1 MPATIGLL
9 GRAVALLPVGDEG
22 RHELM
27 CELGIAHMSAG
38 DTDAC
43 NTQFHEAAAGAAA
56 YGHRRVELRATV
68 EVAYARLM
76 IEPEGAAAELLAVAE
91 GAIPAFEAFEDD
103 RSLARVWMLTGYV
116 MGGIRGREAAR
127 QDAEERALTHYRRTA
142 FPTATCLQQLAAA
155 IYWGP
160 TPVPLGI
167 SRCTELSAD
176 ETIGVFG
183 RASILPLVGGLHAQL
198 GDFATARELID
209 EAEHELSELGALA
222 AVAVFCG
229 AARSDLELLAGD
241 LEAAEA
247 MLRDQCEYFERIRNR
262 ITLAAR
268 AAKLAETL
276 YRQDRLDDARH
287 WAAVS
292 RANTASDDTTQ
303 NVILLPVEAK
313 LRAREGSLSDA
324 RELAREAVR
333 LADETDTLNVIAST
347 RLAMAAVLRLAD
359 VDGEAEA
366 AIREAIALFELKGN
380 VVAAARARDLL
391 HIEVVA

>member
-1 MPATIGLL
+1 MLRRTVIAASSC
-9 GRAVALLPVGDEG
+9 GR
-22 RHELM
+22 
-27 CELGIAHMSAG
+27 
-38 DTDAC
+38 
-43 NTQFHEAAAGAAA
+43 Q
-56 YGHRRVELRATV
+56 V

-116 MGGIRGREAAR
+116 MGGIRGHQAVR

-176 ETIGVFG
+176 ETIGIFG
-183 RASILPLVGGLHAQL
+183 RASILPFSVVSTPSS
-198 GDFATARELID
+198 ATSQGRASSSPRRSMSSPSWAHWLR
-209 EAEHELSELGALA
+209 LQSSA
-222 AVAVFCG
+222 APHGRTSSFSPVISRRPRR
-229 AARSDLELLAGD
+229 RSV
-241 LEAAEA
+241 
-247 MLRDQCEYFERIRNR
+247 DQCEYFERSRNR

-276 YRQDRLDDARH
+276 YRQDRLDDAQH

-303 NVILLPVEAK
+303 NVTPLARRGEASC
-313 LRAREGSLSDA
+313 ARGSLSDA
-324 RELAREAVR
+324 RR
-333 LADETDTLNVIAST
+333 
-347 RLAMAAVLRLAD
+347 
-359 VDGEAEA
+359 
-366 AIREAIALFELKGN
+366 
-380 VVAAARARDLL
+380 ARARGR
-391 HIEVVA
+391 AACR